1 VTGTAA
7 TAQPPPW
14 GVVRALSV
22 TQILAWAALY
32 YAIAVLAPAIE
43 ADTGWRRDAVMGGYT
58 LALFAQAAAALP
70 AGLAIDRFGGRV
82 VMTLGSLLGAT
93 SLGALAAAPS
103 LPLFLLAWVLAGC
116 AMATTLYEPAFA
128 TITACFGQHARRGI
142 TMLTL
147 AGGFAGTVSFPV
159 SLWLLQGYGW
169 RATFAA
175 WALLQLLV
183 CLPLHLFG
191 LPGARGGRSA
201 RVPAVLGPVLR
212 APAFW
217 FATCALALNGL
228 LFTAMSVHAIPMLQ
242 EKGFSA
248 DGAVALASITGP
260 MQVLGRLLEFG
271 PMGRWRAA
279 NVAIVCAATLPVS
292 LVCLV
297 AAGGVWWLAVVYV
310 VLYGAANG
318 VMTIVRGALPADLF
332 GREGYGGIAGA
343 MSTPAMLARAIAP
356 FAAAFAWT
364 LFGGYGPVLWVLIGI
379 GVGSLGAFMLAA
391 RAAPAR

>member
-1 VTGTAA
+1 MSDP
-7 TAQPPPW
+7 AQPPHRPPW

-58 LALFAQAAAALP
+58 LALFTQAAAALP
-70 AGLAIDRFGGRV
+70 AGLAIDRFGGRL
-82 VMTLGSLLGAT
+82 VMTIGSLLGT
-93 SLGALAAAPS
+93 LSLGALAAAPS
-103 LPLFLLAWVLAGC
+103 LPLFLLAWVLAGA

-128 TITACFGQHARRGI
+128 TITACFASHARRGI
-142 TMLTL
+142 TVLTL

-159 SLWLLQGYGW
+159 SLWLLQGFGW

-175 WALLQLLV
+175 WALLQLV
-183 CLPLHLFG
+183 ICLPLHLFA
-191 LPGARGGRSA
+191 LPSARGGRAA
-201 RVPAVLGPVLR
+201 RVPVRLGGVLR
-212 APAFW
+212 APSFW
-217 FATCALALNGL
+217 FATIALALNGL

-248 DGAVALASITGP
+248 EGAVVLASVTGP

-271 PMGRWRAA
+271 PMGRWRATR
-279 NVAIVCAATLPVS
+279 VAIVCAAALPAS
-292 LVCLV
+292 LACLL
-297 AAGGVWWLAVVYV
+297 AAGRLWWLAVAYV

-343 MSTPAMLARAIAP
+343 MSTPAMLARAIGP
-356 FAAAFAWT
+356 FAAAFGWT
-364 LFGGYGPVLWVLIGI
+364 TFGGYAPVLAVLIAI
-379 GVGSLGAFMLAA
+379 GLGSLLSFVLAA
-391 RAAPAR
+391 RAAPMP